1 VEAGIFDVDEVVRV
15 GRRFSLLCLDGGM
28 EDGQEA
34 QEEEENEHDE
44 DDEGAVVGE

>member
-1 VEAGIFDVDEVVRV
+1 VEASIFDVDEVVRV
-15 GRRFSLLCLDGGM
+15 GRRFPLLCLDGGM

-34 QEEEENEHDE
+34 QEEENEHDE